1 MKAIQ
6 VGFVRRN
13 ACACNKDIA
22 MNTLKTDQAGHAV
35 SSAEGA
41 GDSMIDRAAR
51 QSCAALAIARDAG
64 EHATRSTESL
74 TGLQVRAKPQ
84 SLRLAIKVKGKI
96 LFVNLRD
103 VVSVQAKGKC
113 VYLQWNASSYLLR
126 ESISVVAE
134 KLETHGFIRIH
145 RSVLVN
151 TSFVEEI
158 KPLSTGEY
166 CLRVEDGKEY
176 TVTRTYKRNLKSLAQ
191 FWIGTGA
198 FFPG

>member
-1 MKAIQ
+1 
-6 VGFVRRN
+6 
-13 ACACNKDIA
+13 
-22 MNTLKTDQAGHAV
+22 MNTLKTGQARHPV
-35 SSAEGA
+35 SGPEGA
-41 GDSMIDRAAR
+41 GDSLIDRAAQ
-51 QSCAALAIARDAG
+51 QSREILAIARDAG
-64 EHATRSTESL
+64 EHTTRSMETFP
-74 TGLQVRAKPQ
+74 GLQARAKPQ
-84 SLRLAIKVKGKI
+84 SLRVAIKVKGKI

-113 VYLQWNASSYLLR
+113 VCLHRNASSYLLR

-134 KLETHGFIRIH
+134 MLDTHGFIRIH

-158 KPLSTGEY
+158 RPLSTGEY
-166 CLRVEDGKEY
+166 CLRVEGGKEY
-176 TVTRTYKRNLKSLAQ
+176 TVTRTYRRSLKSLAQ